1 MGPLPPKKSGYV
13 IYEWYLLI
21 PAKLA
26 TFPRFGVNDA
36 KLQTT
41 LLTFA
46 NKFFVGII
54 LHWPPKKSTTA
65 GAASASVVVVP
76 SSFIRTNWAQ
86 FKAGL
91 AFKHRGC
98 SECSNTVSYIDI
110 FTQGDLDKI
119 LFRIFKS
126 YTKLDTPSI
135 NIGGKGRFR
144 VIKIYFKKSFQL
156 KVS

>member
-1 MGPLPPKKSGYV
+1 MGSPPPKSGYV

-36 KLQTT
+36 KGLQTT

-54 LHWPPKKSTTA
+54 LHWPPKKGTTA

-86 FKAGL
+86 FEADL
-91 AFKHRGC
+91 AFKHGGY
-98 SECSNTVSYIDI
+98 SEFSNTVSYIDI
-110 FTQGDLDKI
+110 LVLLKDSKTKV
-119 LFRIFKS
+119 KS
-126 YTKLDTPSI
+126 YGSSWFLLDMFRR
-135 NIGGKGRFR
+135 KG
-144 VIKIYFKKSFQL
+144 FQSGL
-156 KVS
+156 AS

>member
-1 MGPLPPKKSGYV
+1 MAPCQINRIDLNFHLQKYLEIFDKNSADKIQFKNYKEVNPPCLMPIKVNLKNITLCSPFLRVPLNPKSCHV
-13 IYEWYLLI
+13 MYEWYLLI

-54 LHWPPKKSTTA
+54 LHWPPKKGTTA

-86 FKAGL
+86 FEAGL
-91 AFKHRGC
+91 AFKHRGY
-98 SECSNTVSYIDI
+98 SE
-110 FTQGDLDKI
+110 
-119 LFRIFKS
+119 
-126 YTKLDTPSI
+126 
-135 NIGGKGRFR
+135 
-144 VIKIYFKKSFQL
+144 
-156 KVS
+156 